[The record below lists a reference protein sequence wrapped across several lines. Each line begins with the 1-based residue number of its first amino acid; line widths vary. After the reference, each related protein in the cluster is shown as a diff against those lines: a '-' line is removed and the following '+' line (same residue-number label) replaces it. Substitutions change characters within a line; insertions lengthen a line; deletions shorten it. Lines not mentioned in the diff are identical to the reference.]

1 MKVLKVIRNVLLT
14 LVALVFL
21 LAVAAQL
28 VLTPRNLTRIVNQV
42 SASLLDDGLRFRE
55 VRASVLRSFPYLNV
69 TAEDCALTYPHGRF
83 AQFDSL
89 IRDDG
94 RRFNLLKAGLQRD
107 SSAAP
112 VDTLLSAR
120 KIVFSVDYAA
130 FLSRKEIRLH
140 HLKLERPRIFAHYY
154 DSTHA
159 NWDILPTGYHGVQ
172 KDTVAKQEEAR
183 ALHIKRIEL
192 EDRPMI
198 VFTNPV
204 DTLMGMFTLRHLVF
218 DGDVDLRALERA
230 EARLDVDTLF
240 LSGRLPSDT
249 VAVGVERLRAHV
261 ARRHLQV
268 DADARASLFT
278 KRYGRLRIPVHL
290 DAAGDLQP
298 REGKGPE
305 VLLERL
311 GLRFASLELT
321 AQGKLAREEEGWWM
335 QVDAQVDDCPI
346 GKIFDAYEN
355 NIPSLKKLDTDA
367 RLSLDA
373 HAEGVY
379 GGGRLP
385 ALSARLRVPPA
396 QVQLQGV
403 ERKGR
408 LSLDADLSTRDYQE
422 VDADFHRLFL
432 DIAGARI
439 DATATARD
447 LLGKDPV
454 LSLDGSVRARVDS
467 LARAFG
473 RQMGLEGTGTLEG
486 QVHGKA
492 RLSQLNMRDIGQA
505 NIDCRFTG
513 SEISLSGASDSLRA
527 YVRRLDAELASKGNQ
542 IDRNLRKGARV
553 LALKADIDTL
563 DARWRG
569 LGARGGEI
577 QLRMQNAAEILRNK
591 SGNLTS
597 FMGVLKAARLRV
609 KDFDGMSLSLQ
620 GSTELFR
627 ITPATAERPAPRL
640 TLVAKNDAVRVR
652 AGENFYSL
660 WDLQFDVTALRHQQ
674 QPRLAQRRE
683 HLLDSLQKVYPDIP
697 RDSLLR
703 HARLS
708 RMQQL
713 SRDRFASSDVKISL
727 SKALRDI
734 VRQWDFRGKL
744 SLASGRAAMPSFP
757 LRTGISDVSGSFSND
772 TLDLRQ
778 ITLRSGAS
786 DLSAQA
792 RLSGLRGALM
802 GLRRNRMKLDAQIQS
817 EFIDASELM
826 RGYAYHRTHVPKN
839 SLQKAADE
847 EVEASVAE
855 AELPESAGRQLL
867 VVPSNLEVNLTLE
880 SRGIRYDSLLINWAA
895 ADIVMRDRTVQVTNA
910 LAASNMGDLYFE
922 GFYCTRSPEDIQTGF
937 DLNMVDITAEKVIT
951 LFPAVDSILPML
963 TSFAGDLDCELTAT
977 ARMDTCMNLILPSID
992 GVMRISGKD
1001 LMLKD
1006 SEEFSKIAKMLM
1018 FKDKDKAT
1026 VDNMAVT
1033 GMIRDNVLEVFPFV
1047 LDVDRYMVAA
1057 SGIQHFD
1064 ESFNYHLSVIRSP
1077 VLFKFG
1083 LNAWGNSFDDIH
1095 YQLTKPL
1102 YKDANVPA
1110 FTRQLDTVQYSL
1122 VGAIHNVFELGVE
1135 RAIAQNNEQRILQER
1150 QEELGWQAA
1159 TAPDGTAPAGSV
1171 NSFSGLVEDVTT
1183 RLSGRRESLRQ
1194 EILRLEEEAARERKE
1209 DDYEQ

>member
-1 MKVLKVIRNVLLT
+1 MKGLKVIRNVLLV
-14 LVALVFL
+14 LAGLLFL
-21 LAVAAQL
+21 LAIAAQL

-42 SASLLDDGLRFRE
+42 SASLLDDGLTFKE

-69 TAEDCALTYPHGRF
+69 TAEDCALTYPHARF

-107 SSAAP
+107 SSAVP

-130 FLSRKEIRLH
+130 YLSRKEIRLH
-140 HLKLERPRIFAHYY
+140 HLKLQRPRIFAHYY

-159 NWDILPTGYHGVQ
+159 NWDILPTGYSGVQ
-172 KDTVAKQEEAR
+172 KDTVQQQGSR
-183 ALHIKRIEL
+183 ALSIKKIEL

-198 VFTNPV
+198 VFTNPA
-204 DTLMGMFTLRHLVF
+204 DTLMGMFTLRRLVF
-218 DGDVDLRALERA
+218 DGDVDLQALERA
-230 EARLDVDTLF
+230 EARLLVDTLF
-240 LSGRLPSDT
+240 VSGRLPSDT
-249 VAVGVERLRAHV
+249 VALGVERLQARL
-261 ARRHLQV
+261 ARRHLQLE
-268 DADARASLFT
+268 ADARASLFT
-278 KRYGRLRIPVHL
+278 RRYGRLRIPVHL
-290 DAAGDLQP
+290 QAAGDLQP

-305 VLLERL
+305 VLLEQL

-321 AQGKLAREEEGWWM
+321 AKGKLAQEDEGWWM
-335 QVDAQVDDCPI
+335 NLDARVDDCPI
-346 GKIFDAYEN
+346 GQLFDAYEN
-355 NIPSLKKLDTDA
+355 NIPALKKLDTDA

-373 HAEGVY
+373 HAEGLY
-379 GGGRLP
+379 GAGRLP
-385 ALSARLRVPPA
+385 EMTARLRVPPA
-396 QVQLQGV
+396 RVQLEGV
-403 ERKGR
+403 ERTGR

-439 DATATARD
+439 DATATALD
-447 LLGKDPV
+447 ILGKDPV

-473 RQMGLEGTGTLEG
+473 RSMGLEGTGSLEG

-513 SEISLSGASDSLRA
+513 SEIALSGTSDSLRA
-527 YVRRLDAELASKGNQ
+527 YIRRLDAELASKGNQ

-569 LGARGGEI
+569 LGARGSEI
-577 QLRMQNAAEILRNK
+577 QLRMQNAAEILKNK
-591 SGNLTS
+591 SGDLTS
-597 FMGVLKAARLRV
+597 FMGMLKAARLRV
-609 KDFDGMSLSLQ
+609 KDFDGMSLSLR

-627 ITPATAERPAPRL
+627 ITPATKERPVPRL
-640 TLVAKNDAVRVR
+640 TLVAKNEAVRVR

-660 WDLQFDVTALRHQQ
+660 RDLQFDVTALRHQQ
-674 QPRLAQRRE
+674 QPRLTQRRE

-708 RMQQL
+708 RTRQL
-713 SRDRFASSDVKISL
+713 SQDRFAASDVKISL

-734 VRQWDFRGKL
+734 VRQWDYRGKV
-744 SLASGRAAMPSFP
+744 SLASGRAALPSFP

-772 TLDLRQ
+772 TLDLQRM
-778 ITLRSGAS
+778 TLRSGSS

-792 RLSGLRGALM
+792 RLSGLRWALL
-802 GLRRNRMKLDAQIQS
+802 GLRRSHLKLDAQIQS
-817 EFIDASELM
+817 DFIDASELM
-826 RGYAYHRTHVPKN
+826 RGYAYHRTYVPKN
-839 SLQKAADE
+839 KPGATNEDE
-847 EVEASVAE
+847 EVTVDASA
-855 AELPESAGRQLL
+855 LPDSAGRQLL
-867 VVPSNLEVNLTLE
+867 VVPANLEVNLTLE
-880 SRGIRYDSLLINWAA
+880 SRGIRYDSLLISWAA
-895 ADIVMRDRTVQVTNA
+895 ADIAMRDRTVQITNA

-1033 GMIRDNVLEVFPFV
+1033 GMVRDNVLEVFPFV

-1077 VLFKFG
+1077 MLFKFG
-1083 LNAWGNSFDDIH
+1083 LNAWGTRFDDIH
-1095 YQLTKPL
+1095 YQLTTPL

-1122 VGAIHNVFELGVE
+1122 VAAIHNVFELGVE
-1135 RAIAQNNEQRILQER
+1135 RAIAQNNQQRILQQR
-1150 QEELGWQAA
+1150 QEELGWQAS
-1159 TAPDGTAPAGSV
+1159 TAPEGSASTESIR
-1171 NSFSGLVEDVTT
+1171 SFSGLVEDVTA
-1183 RLSGRRESLRQ
+1183 RLAGRREALRE
-1194 EILRLEEEAARERKE
+1194 EIVRLEQEAALARKNE
-1209 DDYEQ
+1209 DAYEQ